1 MSDKKA
7 DKETDKLM
15 DSLKGL
21 VIGAS
26 GNIPGY
32 QHRHIKK
39 MVEKCGATFAQMDV
53 SKCTHLVTTHT
64 GIRQGHIKV
73 DRAIASGECHIVNV
87 DWLLKSIENQS
98 PEEVQQYK
106 LLQSKNAVNATD
118 LTGNKRARESDS
130 DDEDVG
136 SLKKPKD
143 ERKIRFAKLAAL
155 VDSEIITDGDRTLSV
170 WMDDAGEI
178 WDATLMNTVT
188 HVEGQKRSQATSIIR
203 LQLILDS
210 NSDKYYV
217 FQVQREIPTTRDE
230 PSSTTHE
237 EFCDTLDGARCDF
250 EGRFRSQSG
259 LLWKD
264 RHEIP
269 KDDRFVS
276 LELQYEEPVV
286 LVSEKCAFAQSVEDV
301 LGLIFKKGDFERF
314 VNSMSTYGRRM
325 DLAGQ
330 FKGHTLQA
338 GIAILRKIVELY
350 GKIAM
355 KSCGPQVD
363 NLCNLY
369 SVLMVNGAQDF
380 TYNQPGLAPIMG
392 ELMTLDLAIKLH
404 TASNI
409 LRRKNSRLNT
419 SMTMRQISH
428 ALGLAK
434 LTPVDQTSKEYVELC
449 NYLHGSARKAHARQF
464 KQVVSVFR
472 LKRPGEMQ
480 RFARWEKENTSEI
493 GDRRLLWHGSS
504 TVNFAGI
511 LSQGLRH
518 GGLCSANG
526 KRFCPGIYFAD
537 MSTKSLG
544 YCQGQKQALMALC
557 EVELGRPGTGL
568 SVTNAA
574 ATVHSKWRDAGCIHE
589 DFVGT
594 QIPDVRVPPEQVY
607 ASGLYHPE
615 YVVQDPA
622 QVRLQYLFR
631 VQLQ

>member
-1 MSDKKA
+1 
-7 DKETDKLM
+7 
-15 DSLKGL
+15 
-21 VIGAS
+21 
-26 GNIPGY
+26 
-32 QHRHIKK
+32 
-39 MVEKCGATFAQMDV
+39 
-53 SKCTHLVTTHT
+53 
-64 GIRQGHIKV
+64 
-73 DRAIASGECHIVNV
+73 V
-87 DWLLKSIENQS
+87 DWLLKSIEHQS

-106 LLQSKNAVNATD
+106 LLQSKNPVNATD

-130 DDEDVG
+130 DDDVG

-155 VDSEIITDGDRTLSV
+155 VDSVIDTDGGQLPFFLSFCFGTWLNHRLILDRTLSV

-188 HVEGQKRSQATSIIR
+188 HVEGQMRSQATSIIR

-230 PSSTTHE
+230 PSITTHE

-259 LLWKD
+259 LLWKN

-276 LELQYEEPVV
+276 LELQYEEPVI
-286 LVSEKCAFAQSVEDV
+286 LVSENCAFAQSVENV
-301 LGLIFKKGDFERF
+301 LSLIFQKGDFERF

-330 FKGHTLQA
+330 FNGHTLQA

-355 KSCGPQVD
+355 ESCDPQID
-363 NLCNLY
+363 NLCHLY

-380 TYNQPGLAPIMG
+380 TYNQPGLALIMG

-404 TASNI
+404 TASNL
-409 LRRKNSRLNT
+409 LRKRNSRLNT

-434 LTPVDQTSKEYVELC
+434 LTPGEKTSC
-449 NYLHGSARKAHARQF
+449 S
-464 KQVVSVFR
+464 FR
-472 LKRPGEMQ
+472 LLLLPIL
-480 RFARWEKENTSEI
+480 NTSI
-493 GDRRLLWHGSS
+493 NLTFSSGS
-504 TVNFAGI
+504 NFRGI
-511 LSQGLRH
+511 CG
-518 GGLCSANG
+518 
-526 KRFCPGIYFAD
+526 
-537 MSTKSLG
+537 
-544 YCQGQKQALMALC
+544 AL
-557 EVELGRPGTGL
+557 
-568 SVTNAA
+568 
-574 ATVHSKWRDAGCIHE
+574 
-589 DFVGT
+589 
-594 QIPDVRVPPEQVY
+594 
-607 ASGLYHPE
+607 
-615 YVVQDPA
+615 
-622 QVRLQYLFR
+622 
-631 VQLQ
+631 